1 MFGFRFDRVR
11 PGRRIAARPINQL
24 ARGAEWLSRTGTAA
38 PLGAVSSALGLALQD
53 QRTPAI
59 AARLS
64 GSGSPYSWQEV
75 YATAGGGY
83 AALAGGRSGAAN
95 CYEVNGAGGL
105 DGQVVAIVP
114 TEAGDYR
121 FQLLRTGGV
130 PCEGT
135 GLICAQI
142 VSDGCG
148 AGGVVYGA
156 LITVK
161 DSASPPNTVG
171 TCTTSGVVTALG
183 LTAAGSGYNS
193 GTGYALGFSGGGGS
207 GAAGTFDVV
216 GGQIANLALTS
227 GGSGYTSAP
236 TVSFPGAGSGAGAS
250 AFASVVGRCCVAI
263 PKSGAYTLSC
273 DLPGAST
280 LSTAVAA
287 VCHSDNTTSLSYP
300 ANSLGTV
307 CFQFNTCTSSGNIPI
322 GGATV
327 SITGSG
333 TASGTSG
340 PDGSLCMR
348 LGVGAYSAAI
358 TFPSGYSTTIGF
370 SVNACGV
377 TTVSL
382 TTVTAVCVSCVTSDP
397 AGCTA
402 GITIVRLDNGA
413 VLGTGSLTTSN
424 LGGLSQGQT
433 CIPITESGIGVDFDH
448 LGVGWSW
455 ANFSVS
461 PTSTAVPLACW
472 ASESPIAFDFRVYGS
487 PC

>member
-1 MFGFRFDRVR
+1 MFGFRFDRQR
-11 PGRRIAARPINQL
+11 PGRRIAARTINQL
-24 ARGAEWLSRTGTAA
+24 ARGAEWLSRTDAAA
-38 PLGAVSSALGLALQD
+38 PLGAVNSAFGLALQD
-53 QRTPAI
+53 QQTPEI
-59 AARLS
+59 TARLS
-64 GSGSPYSWQEV
+64 GSASPYSWAEV
-75 YATAGGGY
+75 YATSGGGY

-95 CYEVNGAGGL
+95 CYEVNSAGGL

-130 PCEGT
+130 PCEGS

-171 TCTTSGVVTALG
+171 TCTTTAVVTALG
-183 LTAAGSGYNS
+183 LTAGGSGYTS

-216 GGQIANLALTS
+216 GGQVANLALTG
-227 GGSGYTSAP
+227 GGSGYTSPP
-236 TVSFPGAGSGAGAS
+236 TVSFPGAGSGSGAS
-250 AFASVVGRCCVAI
+250 ASASVVGRCCVAI
-263 PKSGAYTLSC
+263 SKSGTYTLSC

-280 LSTAVAA
+280 LSTTVVA

-307 CFQFNTCTSSGNIPI
+307 CFQFNTCTSSGNILI
-322 GGATV
+322 SGATV

-348 LGVGAYSAAI
+348 LGVGEYSAEV
-358 TFPSGYSTTIGF
+358 TFPSGYSAAIPF
-370 SVNACGV
+370 SVNACML
-377 TTVSL
+377 TNISL
-382 TTVTAVCVSCVTSDP
+382 TTVTALCVTVSRSQPGCAGSVTITDAISGKSIGTGLISLDGMGNGQVCVAIDETKYGDSVV
-397 AGCTA
+397 
-402 GITIVRLDNGA
+402 ITVVWPKYTDHG
-413 VLGTGSLTTSN
+413 
-424 LGGLSQGQT
+424 
-433 CIPITESGIGVDFDH
+433 ES
-448 LGVGWSW
+448 S
-455 ANFSVS
+455 
-461 PTSTAVPLACW
+461 PLACYTTDIPY
-472 ASESPIAFDFRVYGS
+472 ALEYLYPGVTL
-487 PC
+487 C